1 MGKPMTR
8 SPSRIMF
15 RNLLLLSLGTVLFMF
30 ALAGFSAVGT
40 RGRAPDVDQVTR
52 LFDVIAFSGFGE
64 SGPAGQGP
72 VLRRWTV
79 PVTLGVLGKPVNRDD
94 DERPWGMALRDYI
107 ALWNSLRGLS
117 VTLVDLPETADIH
130 GLLDGRAAPGVSLR
144 MLVLPEEVLANLV
157 SDGTIP
163 RSNAA
168 ELADHRRGCTVLGF
182 SRPALDNVAF
192 LVRDDLGR
200 AARSACLGQGLAMA
214 LGFGIDARTVSDVFR
229 SHPDGLRF
237 LPVGRIAAELVYDAA
252 LASGQARD
260 EVLPLI
266 PGLLEKRGMAHNE

>member
-1 MGKPMTR
+1 MGKLMTR
-8 SPSRIMF
+8 APSLIMF
-15 RNLLLLSLGTVLFMF
+15 RNLLFLSLGTILFMF
-30 ALAGFSAVGT
+30 VLAGFSAVSIQN
-40 RGRAPDVDQVTR
+40 RAPDVDQMTR

-64 SGPAGQGP
+64 GGPAGQGP
-72 VLRRWTV
+72 VLRRWAV

-117 VTLVDLPETADIH
+117 VTLVDLPETADLH
-130 GLLDGRAAPGVSLR
+130 GLLDGRAVPGVALR
-144 MLVLPEEVLANLV
+144 ILVLPEEILANLA
-157 SDGTIP
+157 SDGAIP

-168 ELADHRRGCTVLGF
+168 ELADRRRGCTLLGANT
-182 SRPALDNVAF
+182 PALDNVVF

-252 LASGQARD
+252 LTPGQGRD